1 MSFLRKITRGL
12 RSLFRKEQFD
22 RELSE
27 ELSTFAEL
35 AAQEKIKQGM
45 TRQEALRA
53 VRLERGTVEIARE
66 EVRSATWESFVEGL
80 WRDIRFALRSLR
92 KSPGFTAV
100 VVLTLTLGIGANT
113 AIFTLINAVM
123 LQKLPV
129 RNPEQ
134 LYRLGDNNNCCVMV
148 GLQND
153 DSFVLY
159 SYSLY
164 EYLRDHTPQF
174 EQLAAFE
181 SYISDISVRSP
192 HDASA
197 EPYKGEFVSG
207 NYFQTLGVGAS
218 FGRLLIPQDDS
229 QAAPRVAVISYRLWQ
244 QRFGFS
250 RAVIGSTFDIGG
262 VPYTIAGVAPP
273 QFYGDTLRSDPPDF
287 WLPLVGEPEKWR
299 LESPNPEWL
308 YLIGRLKPDSK
319 PEFTPA
325 SVQAQLT
332 GELQQWLNAH
342 RDIFE
347 KRDWDQIPRQH
358 ITLTAAARGVEQM
371 QTDYALGLRLLAAL
385 SVLLLM
391 IACAN
396 IANLLLARGSANQSQ
411 MAVRLAMG
419 GTRLRLMQQ
428 LLTESVI
435 LSLVGGLS
443 GLYVAYVGGHALLL
457 LAFRGA
463 NYIPISARPSLPVLL
478 FAVGLSLITGIVFG
492 IAPAWMNSRSDPAE
506 ALRGSGRANSE
517 KSSKLQKSLIVV
529 QVAMSIMLLVG
540 AALLTSSLRNLEK
553 QNFGF
558 VTEGRLIVDLIYPE
572 AGGYADSQLPALYR
586 GLQTSLSQ
594 IPGVQSVALSTY
606 SPLDGD
612 NWNEW
617 VYIEG
622 RPADFTGV
630 APSWLR
636 VGPHYFETVGTRLLQ
651 GRVIDERDVPGAPRA
666 AVVNET
672 FARKYFPKGD
682 AIGQHFGTNDVKNS
696 GAFEIVGIVED
707 AKYQDTR
714 GPAYPTFFWP
724 LLQVPPGEPLRG
736 WARTIELNV
745 AGRSENVEPAVRQ
758 AIAGVDPR
766 ITVLKVQSFGEQV
779 ALNFNQERLIARL
792 TELFGALALI
802 LACLGLYGLTAYSV
816 ARRTN
821 EIGIRMALG
830 ADRGNV
836 LGLVLRSAVAQVGL
850 GLAIG
855 IPAALA
861 GGHLLASQLYRV
873 KSYDPVIL
881 GATALIL
888 AASAILAAS
897 VPARR
902 ASRVDP
908 IIALR
913 HE

>member
-1 MSFLRKITRGL
+1 MSLPRKLTYGL
-12 RSLFRKEQFD
+12 RSLFRKERVD

-27 ELSTFAEL
+27 EISDFTKRAT
-35 AAQEKIKQGM
+35 QEKMKQG
-45 TRQEALRA
+45 TSREDALRA
-53 VRLERGTVEIARE
+53 VRLELGTVEIAKE
-66 EVRSATWESFVEGL
+66 EVRSATWESFVENL
-80 WRDIRFALRSLR
+80 WRDIRLALRSLR
-92 KSPGFTAV
+92 KSPGFSVV

-113 AIFTLINAVM
+113 AIFSLINAVM

-134 LYRLGDNNNCCVMV
+134 LYRLGDNNYCCVMV

-164 EYLRDHTPQF
+164 QYLRDHTPQF

-181 SYISDISVRSP
+181 SYIADISVRGP

-197 EPYKGEFVSG
+197 EPYKGELVSG
-207 NYFQTLGVGAS
+207 NYFATLGVGAS
-218 FGRLLIPQDDS
+218 AGRLLMPQDDS
-229 QAAPRVAVISYRLWQ
+229 QTAPHVAVISYRLWR
-244 QRFGFS
+244 QRFGLNPD
-250 RAVIGSTFDIGG
+250 VIGSTFDIGG
-262 VPYTIAGVAPP
+262 VPYAIAGVAPP

-287 WLPLVGEPEKWR
+287 WMPLAGEPEKWR
-299 LESPNPEWL
+299 LESPNSEWL
-308 YLIGRLKPDSK
+308 YLIGRLK

-332 GELQQWLNAH
+332 VELQQWLAAH

-347 KRDWDQIPRQH
+347 KRDWDRIPRQH
-358 ITLTAAARGVEQM
+358 ITLTPAARGVEQM
-371 QTDYALGLRLLAAL
+371 QTDYALGLRLLATL
-385 SVLLLM
+385 SVLLLL

-411 MAVRLAMG
+411 TAVRLAIG
-419 GTRLRLMQQ
+419 GTRLRLIQQ

-435 LSLVGGLS
+435 LSLVGGLA
-443 GLYVAYVGGHALLL
+443 GLYVAYVGGRALLL

-463 NYIPISARPSLPVLL
+463 SYIPISARPSMPVLL
-478 FAVGLSLITGIVFG
+478 FAAGLSLITGIVFG
-492 IAPAWMNSRSDPAE
+492 IAPAWLNSRSDPAE
-506 ALRGSGRANSE
+506 ALRGSGRATRE
-517 KSSKLQKSLIVV
+517 KSSTLQKSLIVV
-529 QVAMSIMLLVG
+529 QVAMSIVLLVG
-540 AALLTSSLRNLEK
+540 AALLTTSLRNLEK

-558 VTEGRLIVDLIYPE
+558 ITEGRLIVNLTYPE
-572 AGGYADSQLPALYR
+572 AGGYSDDQLPALYR
-586 GLQTSLSQ
+586 GLQTSLAQ
-594 IPGVQSVALSTY
+594 IPGVRSVALSTY
-606 SPLDGD
+606 SPLAGD

-622 RPADFTGV
+622 KSPDFTGI

-666 AVVNET
+666 AVVNEA

-682 AIGQHFGTNDVKNS
+682 AIGQHFGTNDSKRS
-696 GAFEIVGIVED
+696 GDFEIVGIVED

-724 LLQVPPGEPLRG
+724 LLQVPPGDPLRG

-745 AGRSENVEPAVRQ
+745 AGRPEDVEPALRQ

-766 ITVLKVQSFGEQV
+766 ITVLKLQSFSEQV

-792 TELFGALALI
+792 TELFGVLALI
-802 LACLGLYGLTAYSV
+802 LACLGLYGLTAYTV

-830 ADRGNV
+830 ADRRNV
-836 LGLVLRSAVAQVGL
+836 LGLVLRSAMFQVGL
-850 GLAIG
+850 GLVIG

-861 GGHLLASQLYRV
+861 GGRLLATQLYRV

-881 GATALIL
+881 AAAAVVL
-888 AASAILAAS
+888 AASAILAAFI
-897 VPARR
+897 PARR

-908 IIALR
+908 LIALR